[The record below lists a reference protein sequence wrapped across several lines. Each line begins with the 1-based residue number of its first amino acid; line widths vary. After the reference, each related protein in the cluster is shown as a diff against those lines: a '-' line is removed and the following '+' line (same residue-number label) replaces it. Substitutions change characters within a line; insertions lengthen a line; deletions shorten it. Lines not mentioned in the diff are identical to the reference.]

1 MTANR
6 RPSGPSNDSPGNG
19 SPGNGGPG
27 NGGSGGG
34 PGGGGPGGGGP
45 SGGWAGR
52 FEDELLRL
60 GLQPGRARQ
69 LTEETA
75 QQAAE
80 SATAPDPLFG
90 PAHLYARHLLTEL
103 NTAPHPAIA
112 NPNPRPNPG
121 PGRGPGPDPG
131 RGSGL
136 GGGNGPGSSGPGGS
150 SGLNPGSGLGPIRGP
165 GPGPGA
171 VRLRLTGVS
180 KRYRRRTVFSDVD
193 LTVRAGEVTAIVG
206 ANGCGKS
213 TLLRICAGLVRPSG
227 GTVQRSRRVGFVP
240 QDGGTAGWLT
250 AGEHFTLFGA
260 AAGLASRR
268 ARSTGEHLAARLA
281 WRPAHDQLAQ
291 HLSGGTRQKLN
302 LVLGELH
309 APDLLLLDEPYQGF
323 DQGTYLDFW
332 RQVHAWRDAGKAVV
346 VVTHLLHDLQHV
358 DHVYDL
364 GAAA

>member
-1 MTANR
+1 MTA
-6 RPSGPSNDSPGNG
+6 
-19 SPGNGGPG
+19 
-27 NGGSGGG
+27 
-34 PGGGGPGGGGP
+34 
-45 SGGWAGR
+45 GWAGR

-60 GLQPGRARQ
+60 GLQPARARL

-80 SATAPDPLFG
+80 SASAPDALFG

-103 NTAPHPAIA
+103 NTAGVQSGPE
-112 NPNPRPNPG
+112 PG
-121 PGRGPGPDPG
+121 P
-131 RGSGL
+131 
-136 GGGNGPGSSGPGGS
+136 
-150 SGLNPGSGLGPIRGP
+150 
-165 GPGPGA
+165 
-171 VRLRLTGVS
+171 VRLRLIGVS
-180 KRYRRRTVFSDVD
+180 KRYRRRTVLSDVD
-193 LTVRAGEVTAIVG
+193 LTVRAGEVTAVVG

-227 GTVQRSRRVGFVP
+227 GTVQRTRRIGFVP

-260 AAGLASRR
+260 AAGLSSRR

-281 WRPAHDQLAQ
+281 WRPARDQLTQ

-323 DQGTYLDFW
+323 DQGAYLDFW
-332 RQVHAWRDAGKAVV
+332 QQVRSWRDAGKAIV
-346 VVTHLLHDLQHV
+346 VVTHLLHDLEHA
-358 DHVYDL
+358 DHIYDL

>member
-1 MTANR
+1 MTAT
-6 RPSGPSNDSPGNG
+6 PGP
-19 SPGNGGPG
+19 
-27 NGGSGGG
+27 
-34 PGGGGPGGGGP
+34 GP
-45 SGGWAGR
+45 SGWPGR

-60 GLQPGRARQ
+60 GVQPVRARQ

-80 SATAPDPLFG
+80 SAAAPDALFG

-103 NTAPHPAIA
+103 NTAPHPGF
-112 NPNPRPNPG
+112 G
-121 PGRGPGPDPG
+121 PDPSNLGLRHGPGP
-131 RGSGL
+131 
-136 GGGNGPGSSGPGGS
+136 
-150 SGLNPGSGLGPIRGP
+150 
-165 GPGPGA
+165 

-180 KRYRRRTVFSDVD
+180 KRYRRRTVFSNVD

-227 GTVQRSRRVGFVP
+227 GTVQRTRRVGFVP

-250 AGEHFTLFGA
+250 AQEHFALFGA
-260 AAGLASRR
+260 AAGLASGR
-268 ARSTGEHLAARLA
+268 ARSTGEHLAGRLA
-281 WRPAHDQLAQ
+281 WRPTRDQLAQ

-332 RQVHAWRDAGKAVV
+332 QQVHAWRHAGKAVV

-364 GAAA
+364 GAAT

>member
-1 MTANR
+1 MT
-6 RPSGPSNDSPGNG
+6 PTPGPGARG
-19 SPGNGGPG
+19 AGGPG
-27 NGGSGGG
+27 R
-34 PGGGGPGGGGP
+34 PGGGWP
-45 SGGWAGR
+45 GR

-60 GLQPGRARQ
+60 GVHPRRARQ

-80 SATAPDPLFG
+80 SAAAPDALFG

-103 NTAPHPAIA
+103 NTAPHPTIA
-112 NPNPRPNPG
+112 HVDPTR
-121 PGRGPGPDPG
+121 GPDP
-131 RGSGL
+131 RSTTASNLAL
-136 GGGNGPGSSGPGGS
+136 GHGH
-150 SGLNPGSGLGPIRGP
+150 
-165 GPGPGA
+165 GPGA

-180 KRYRRRTVFSDVD
+180 KRYRRRTVFSNVD

-227 GTVQRSRRVGFVP
+227 GTVQRTRRVGFVP

-250 AGEHFTLFGA
+250 AGEHFALFGA
-260 AAGLASRR
+260 AAGLASGR
-268 ARSTGEHLAARLA
+268 ARSTGEHLAGRLA
-281 WRPAHDQLAQ
+281 WRPTRDQLAQ

-332 RQVHAWRDAGKAVV
+332 QQVHAWRDAGKAVV

-358 DHVYDL
+358 DHVHDL